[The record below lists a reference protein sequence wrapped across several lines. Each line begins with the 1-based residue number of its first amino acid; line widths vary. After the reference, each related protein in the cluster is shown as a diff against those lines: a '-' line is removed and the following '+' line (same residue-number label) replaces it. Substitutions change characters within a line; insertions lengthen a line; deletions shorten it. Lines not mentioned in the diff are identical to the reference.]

1 MFSSLYIVV
10 FICVISTYVKNFIR
24 HCYNFSHIF
33 NCHTYFK
40 EPNRRILVYLYLNSD
55 LKFNH
60 YLTFVL
66 LWRFQVSIWYNFF
79 LCERLPLAFLL
90 EQFYCWQMVCFP
102 FFFHLRISLLHLYS
116 LRIFLIDIDP
126 EFTIFSFNHFK
137 NVLLFSSISGI
148 LKTHWQSFELLF
160 LYK

>member
-1 MFSSLYIVV
+1 MFSSLYVVV

-40 EPNRRILVYLYLNSD
+40 ELNRRILVYLYLNSD

-66 LWRFQVSIWYNFF
+66 LWRFQVSIWYNFLF
-79 LCERLPLAFLL
+79 MWKTSFSISFRAVLL
-90 EQFYCWQMVCFP
+90 LTNGM
-102 FFFHLRISLLHLYS
+102 
-116 LRIFLIDIDP
+116 
-126 EFTIFSFNHFK
+126 FSFFLSSK
-137 NVLLFSSISGI
+137 NFFI
-148 LKTHWQSFELLF
+148 TPLF
-160 LYK
+160 LKDIFDRYRSWVHNFFL